1 MDKPETTNNDTQL
14 ESSEIITKIKD
25 FINDHP
31 YEIALILVII
41 GVIIYKL
48 WSDKNISFQSNKIN
62 SKIPKV
68 IYQCYKDKNIPPIVK
83 ERWLKLNPDFDYKF
97 YDDNECYQF
106 ILEYYGKAYANF
118 FKNIKDGPIRS
129 DFWRICILY
138 QFGGVYADVDI
149 EPLIP
154 IDEIVNSDTTL
165 YTCVTAKNL
174 DNNVNPHF
182 IAVEPKNPL
191 ILQCINIYMKDRIRR
206 PYSYLGYSITYV
218 MFQVLQS
225 YFNIYKFKEDIYKKD
240 NQVVQLSQEI
250 CPNKTDINT
259 CYIEQ
264 NNKQIMINRDKNLYD
279 SSKHKFK

>member
-1 MDKPETTNNDTQL
+1 MEQSENIDIQL
-14 ESSEIITKIKD
+14 ESSEIIKNIQD
-25 FINDHP
+25 FINKYP
-31 YEIALILVII
+31 YEIVLALVIL
-41 GVIIYKL
+41 GVIAYKI
-48 WSDKNISFQSNKIN
+48 WSENNISFQSNKMN
-62 SKIPKV
+62 PKIPRV
-68 IYQCYKDKNIPPIVK
+68 IYQCYKDKNVPPVVK

-97 YDDNECYQF
+97 YDDNDCYQF
-106 ILEYYGKAYANF
+106 ILEYYGKDYANF

-138 QFGGVYADVDI
+138 QFGGIYADVDI

-174 DNNVNPHF
+174 DNNLNPHF

-191 ILQCINIYMKDRIRR
+191 ILHCIYVYMKDRIKR
-206 PYSYLGYSITYV
+206 PYSYLGYSITHV

-250 CPNKTDINT
+250 CPIKTDINT

-264 NNKQIMINRDKNLYD
+264 NNKQIMKNRDKNLYD
-279 SSKHKFK
+279 SFKHKFK